1 MRLKSIGI
9 FLLSLLLIIV
19 LLQFDAIANLNPIFY
34 VLSETLDRV
43 FDWASNPYPAETQQI
58 TLPLKHEF
66 LNGENSGIAPVRV
79 PQSTTRQPDSTDPKL
94 QRPNRLMK
102 EDTFWLLDD
111 EFRLGPQDLSRN
123 APNSNP
129 LFSLQEMVNG
139 GDPVTDL
146 FPETSSY
153 DDIDNEYWEDSLPA
167 GEENSV
173 ILRDEP
179 IRSEFVTPLLD
190 ELKTQ
195 IQQRLEPNQ
204 LEEML
209 EQ

>member
-9 FLLSLLLIIV
+9 FLFGLVLIIG

-34 VLSETLDRV
+34 ALSETLGRV
-43 FDWASNPYPAETQQI
+43 VDWASNPHPTQTRQI

-66 LNGENSGIAPVRV
+66 FNDDNSRTAPVVV
-79 PQSTTRQPDSTDPKL
+79 PRSAARQGDRTNTKL
-94 QRPNRLMK
+94 EGANRSAT
-102 EDTFWLLDD
+102 EDAFWFLDD
-111 EFRLGPQDLSRN
+111 DFRLSSNGLSRDT
-123 APNSNP
+123 ADPNP
-129 LFSLQEMVNG
+129 LFSSQGMADV

-153 DDIDNEYWEDSLPA
+153 DDMDSEYWEDFLEA
-167 GEENSV
+167 REEN
-173 ILRDEP
+173 IETPRDELV
-179 IRSEFVTPLLD
+179 RSELVTPLLE

-195 IQQRLEPNQ
+195 IQQKLEPDQ

-209 EQ
+209 EK